1 MPLRSVLIVED
12 NEAIRKAL
20 CELFTGEGDFNVCGE
35 AENGREAIE
44 KARLLRPALIVTDL
58 SMPLMDG
65 LEETRILKKLL
76 PAVPVIIYTAR
87 SDASVDREALA
98 AGASAI
104 VSKLDAAAVL
114 IAKARELLDEIAA

>member
-1 MPLRSVLIVED
+1 MPGRSVLLVDD
-12 NEAIRKAL
+12 NAVVRKAL
-20 CELFTGEGDFNVCGE
+20 CELFTREGDFEICGE

-44 KARLLRPALIVTDL
+44 QARLLQPALIVTDL

-65 LEETRILKKLL
+65 LEETRILKKLM
-76 PAVPVIIYTAR
+76 PAVPVIIYTAN
-87 SDASVDREALA
+87 SDPSVDREALA

-104 VSKLDAAAVL
+104 ICKSDAAVVL